1 MKKILII
8 IMTIIAS
15 TTAAVCKNKTVE
27 LRIVES
33 TDVHGCYFPYDFINR
48 QPCKGSLAR
57 LSTYINRERKH
68 FGKNLLLIDNGDIL
82 QGQPSAYYYNFID
95 TVAPHL
101 ATSILNYMRYDVGN
115 VGNHDVETGH
125 AVYDRCIRQCKFP
138 VLGANIIRTATGKP
152 YLPPYTVFMRD
163 GVKVAVVGF
172 ITPAV
177 PAWLPENLWSGLHFD
192 DVETSARYWVKKI
205 HEEEKPDVLI
215 ALIHAGRDWTRTT
228 GDYVENPAQLVAER
242 IEGIDLVLMGH
253 DHQMFCDTVKN
264 PHGESVWLLNPANLA
279 QKVATAN
286 IRLTLK
292 NGKVVGKE
300 ITGKLVDITSLPV
313 DEDFMAAFKTQY
325 DATNNFVMRKIG
337 TISKTISTREAF
349 FGPSDFVDL
358 LHSLQL
364 AISGA
369 DVSLAAPLSFDAKIK
384 EGDIFVSDMFNLYK
398 YENMLYTI
406 RMTGRE
412 LKNYLEQSYYLWTN
426 QMTSP
431 DDHLL
436 LLKDSPGG
444 DGTHA
449 LFKNFSY
456 NFDSAAGIRYTVD
469 VTKPR
474 WEKVNIESMAD
485 GSAFSMDATYLVAVN
500 SYRGNGG
507 GGLLTEGAGIPADEL
522 DSRIVKSTDKDLR
535 FYLMKYI
542 EQVKHIDP
550 EALNQWKFIPE
561 AWVKP
566 AAARDYHLLFND

>member
-1 MKKILII
+1 
-8 IMTIIAS
+8 MTIIAS
-15 TTAAVCKNKTVE
+15 TATAVCKNKTLE

-33 TDVHGCYFPYDFINR
+33 TDVHGSYFPYDFINR

-57 LSTYINRERKH
+57 LSTYINRERKR
-68 FGKNLLLIDNGDIL
+68 FGDNLLLIDNGDIL

-101 ATSILNYMRYDVGN
+101 TSSILNYIRYDVGN
-115 VGNHDVETGH
+115 VGNHDIETGH

-138 VLGANIIRTATGKP
+138 VLGANIINTTTGET
-152 YLPPYTVFMRD
+152 YLPPYKIFVRD

-172 ITPAV
+172 ITPAI
-177 PAWLPENLWSGLHFD
+177 PAWLPENLWSGLRFD

-205 HEEEKPDVLI
+205 NEEEKPDVVI

-228 GDYVENPAQLVAER
+228 GDFVENPAQLVAER
-242 IEGIDLVLMGH
+242 IEGIDLVLFGH
-253 DHQMFCDTVKN
+253 DHQLFCDTVKN
-264 PHGESVWLLNPANLA
+264 PRGENVWLLNPANMA
-279 QKVATAN
+279 QKVASAN

-292 NGKVVGKE
+292 KGKVVKKE
-300 ITGKLVDITSLPV
+300 ITGKLVDISSLPV
-313 DEDFMAAFKTQY
+313 DEDFMTEFKEQY
-325 DATNNFVMRKIG
+325 DAADAFVNRKIG
-337 TISKTISTREAF
+337 AISKTITTRDAF
-349 FGPSDFVDL
+349 FGPSAFVDL
-358 LHSLQL
+358 VHSLQL

-369 DVSLAAPLSFDAKIK
+369 EVSLAAPLSFDAQIK
-384 EGDIFVSDMFNLYK
+384 QGDILVSDMFNLYK

-406 RMTGRE
+406 KMTGRE

-426 QMTSP
+426 QMTSA

-436 LLKDSPGG
+436 LLKDVPGTG
-444 DGTHA
+444 NDGARA

-469 VTKPR
+469 VSKPR
-474 WEKVNIESMAD
+474 WEKVSIESMAD
-485 GSAFSMDATYLVAVN
+485 GSAFSMDSTYLVAVN

-522 DSRIVKSTDKDLR
+522 DSRIVRSTDKDLR

-542 EQVKHIDP
+542 EKVGDINP
-550 EALNQWKFIPE
+550 APLNQWKFIPE
-561 AWVKP
+561 DWVKQ
-566 AAARDYHLLFND
+566 AAPRDYKLIFKD